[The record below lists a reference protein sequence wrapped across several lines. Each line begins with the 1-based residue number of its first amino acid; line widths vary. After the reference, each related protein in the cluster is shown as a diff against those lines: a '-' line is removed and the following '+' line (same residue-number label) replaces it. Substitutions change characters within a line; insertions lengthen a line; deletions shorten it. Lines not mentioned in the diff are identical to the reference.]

1 MSMPLGERRS
11 ERNRP
16 PVRSYA
22 DEQALHRFN
31 AEAAVEVRRAVR
43 AVAATIEASDTE
55 EEELPYN
62 DRDDSSDDEKAT
74 SEDENVAPWTS
85 VIKDI
90 HLPACTASPTVV
102 LPRHGLLTELDFLQ
116 CFLDPVMID
125 LFVTNTNLY
134 AAARQAAAWVPVTTE
149 EMWRYLGIRIRQGI
163 VVLPELHHYWE
174 ADYRDSY
181 CSQSM
186 SRNRFCQL
194 HRYFHIEAPLPREQ
208 RQTIVQKTHTFYHQC
223 QRLFHAYYVPGRDF
237 AVDETMVRFQG
248 RSSWITVIKGKPEP
262 IGYKLYTVASEGY
275 LLGFRIYRGKGG
287 YNTAQNVL
295 HHTVMDLVLPW
306 QGHHRI
312 LYMDNLYTSP
322 ALCHALLGV
331 GIRSCGT
338 CRPNRADLPP
348 NLTTF
353 KASLAKGQTK
363 TWQSGQLG
371 CLIWHDSKP
380 VLFLSTH
387 LRPDKITP
395 LDPSPFRP
403 ATFRPTVA
411 VDYNLNKGHVDQV
424 DQVRSYHAVQRRGR
438 RSWPALAWWLL
449 DMCITNAHR
458 LCDIQHS
465 KVTEV
470 LDFREKLLT
479 QIAALYPSPRTPVQ
493 PTVAASAQSR
503 YVGHWPVHHGTP
515 HVCAHCS
522 GGKQHRR
529 RTSYKCAVCGKFL
542 HPAPCFGAYHDRLH
556 IDNRTL

>member
-1 MSMPLGERRS
+1 
-11 ERNRP
+11 
-16 PVRSYA
+16 
-22 DEQALHRFN
+22 
-31 AEAAVEVRRAVR
+31 
-43 AVAATIEASDTE
+43 
-55 EEELPYN
+55 
-62 DRDDSSDDEKAT
+62 
-74 SEDENVAPWTS
+74 
-85 VIKDI
+85 
-90 HLPACTASPTVV
+90 
-102 LPRHGLLTELDFLQ
+102 
-116 CFLDPVMID
+116 
-125 LFVTNTNLY
+125 
-134 AAARQAAAWVPVTTE
+134 
-149 EMWRYLGIRIRQGI
+149 MWRYLGIRIRQGI

-348 NLTTF
+348 KPHHLQG
-353 KASLAKGQTK
+353 LAGQG
-363 TWQSGQLG
+363 S
-371 CLIWHDSKP
+371 
-380 VLFLSTH
+380 
-387 LRPDKITP
+387 DK
-395 LDPSPFRP
+395 DMAERP
-403 ATFRPTVA
+403 AGLSHVA
-411 VDYNLNKGHVDQV
+411 
-424 DQVRSYHAVQRRGR
+424 
-438 RSWPALAWWLL
+438 
-449 DMCITNAHR
+449 
-458 LCDIQHS
+458 
-465 KVTEV
+465 
-470 LDFREKLLT
+470 
-479 QIAALYPSPRTPVQ
+479 
-493 PTVAASAQSR
+493 
-503 YVGHWPVHHGTP
+503 
-515 HVCAHCS
+515 
-522 GGKQHRR
+522 
-529 RTSYKCAVCGKFL
+529 
-542 HPAPCFGAYHDRLH
+542 
-556 IDNRTL
+556 

>member
-1 MSMPLGERRS
+1 M
-11 ERNRP
+11 
-16 PVRSYA
+16 
-22 DEQALHRFN
+22 
-31 AEAAVEVRRAVR
+31 
-43 AVAATIEASDTE
+43 
-55 EEELPYN
+55 
-62 DRDDSSDDEKAT
+62 
-74 SEDENVAPWTS
+74 
-85 VIKDI
+85 
-90 HLPACTASPTVV
+90 V

-134 AAARQAAAWVPVTTE
+134 AAARQATVWVPVTTE

-181 CSQSM
+181 CSQNM

-194 HRYFHIEAPLPREQ
+194 HRYFHIEAPVPREQ
-208 RQTIVQKTHTFYHQC
+208 RQTIVEKTHTFYHQC

-248 RSSWITVIKGKPEP
+248 RSSWIAVIRGKPEP
-262 IGYKLYTVASEGY
+262 IGYKLHTVASEGY

-287 YNTAQNVL
+287 YNAAQKVL

-312 LYMDNLYTSP
+312 LYTDNLSTSS
-322 ALCHALLGV
+322 ALCHALLRV

-348 NLTTF
+348 NISRIRT
-353 KASLAKGQTK
+353 SLAKGETR
-363 TWQSGQLG
+363 TWQSGHLG
-371 CLIWHDSKP
+371 CLMWHDAKA
-380 VLFLSTH
+380 VFFLSTH
-387 LRPDKITP
+387 LRPDNVTP
-395 LDPSPFRP
+395 LDPSPSHP
-403 ATFRPTVA
+403 ATSRPTVA
-411 VDYNLNKGHVDQV
+411 VDYNMNKGHVDQV

-438 RSWPALAWWLL
+438 RFWPALAWWLL

-458 LCDIQHS
+458 LWDIQHS
-465 KVTEV
+465 KVTEA

-479 QIAALYPSPRTPVQ
+479 QIAALHPSPHTPVQ
-493 PTVAASAQSR
+493 PTVPATPHR
-503 YVGHWPVHHGTP
+503 GLVGHWPMHGDRRRA
-515 HVCAHCS
+515 CAHCS
-522 GGKQHRR
+522 RGRNGES
-529 RTSYKCAVCGKFL
+529 RTLYECAVCGVAL
-542 HPAPCFGAYHDRLH
+542 HPVPCFGSYHERQQ